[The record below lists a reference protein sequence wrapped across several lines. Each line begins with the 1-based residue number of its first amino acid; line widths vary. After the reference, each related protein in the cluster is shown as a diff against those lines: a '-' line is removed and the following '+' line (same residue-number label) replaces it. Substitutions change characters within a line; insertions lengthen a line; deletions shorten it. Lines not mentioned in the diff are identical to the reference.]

1 MKYGAH
7 LPLID
12 FVGKGFS
19 LNFLTEYARTADRL
33 GFWALGMNDHIAF
46 PQPWL
51 DGPTALAAMLEHS
64 GAMKLFT
71 TVGLPVLRGPAAFAK
86 TLAALD
92 VLSGG
97 RIVAA
102 VGPGSSAKDYAVAGF
117 DFEERWKRFDESVQ
131 VLRAFWS
138 PEGAEG
144 KEGVEWRGKFYST
157 EALTLEPKPAQQH
170 GIPIWIG
177 SWGTEAGLRRTA
189 RSGDGW
195 LASAYN
201 TTPTVFGEAWKR
213 LQEQLPAHG
222 KNPSEFPN
230 ALSTA
235 FLYVTED
242 PKKREQVLREVVG
255 KAIPRPVEEL
265 AERLLVG
272 SSEECARKLAAYEA
286 AGLQLA
292 FVWPVADEL
301 EQLEIFFTKVAPLVE
316 KAR

>member
-12 FVGKGFS
+12 FTGKGFS
-19 LNFLTEYARTADRL
+19 LGLLTEYARTADRL

-46 PQPWL
+46 PRPWL

-64 GAMKLFT
+64 GSMQLFT

-102 VGPGSSAKDYAVAGF
+102 LGPGSSAKDYALAGI
-117 DFEERWKRFDESVQ
+117 DFEERWKRIDESVKA
-131 VLRAFWS
+131 LRVFWS
-138 PEGAEG
+138 GDGA
-144 KEGVEWRGKFYST
+144 EWRGKFYST
-157 EALTLEPKPAQQH
+157 EAIALEPKPARRG

-177 SWGTEAGLRRTA
+177 SWGTEAGLRRVA

-201 TTPTVFGEAWKR
+201 TTPPVFGEAWKR
-213 LQEQLPAHG
+213 LQERLPAHG
-222 KNPSEFPN
+222 KNPAQFPN
-230 ALSTA
+230 ALSTG
-235 FLYVTED
+235 FLYITED
-242 PKKREQVLREVVG
+242 ATKREQTLREVVG
-255 KAIPRPVEEL
+255 KAILRPPEEL
-265 AERLLVG
+265 GERLLIG

-286 AGLQLA
+286 AGLQMA
-292 FVWPVADEL
+292 FVWPVADEM
-301 EQLEIFFTKVAPLVE
+301 EQLEIFFSKVVPLVE
-316 KAR
+316 KAKGR

>member
-1 MKYGAH
+1 MQYGAH

-12 FVGKGFS
+12 FTGKGFS
-19 LNFLTEYARTADRL
+19 LDFLAQYARTADRL
-33 GFWALGMNDHIAF
+33 GFRALGMNDHIAF
-46 PQPWL
+46 PRPWL
-51 DGPTALAAMLEHS
+51 DGPTALAAMLAHS

-102 VGPGSSAKDYAVAGF
+102 LGPGSSAKDYAVAGL
-117 DFEERWKRFDESVQ
+117 DFEERWKRFDEAVQ
-131 VLRAFWS
+131 TLRAFWTGS
-138 PEGAEG
+138 
-144 KEGVEWRGKFYST
+144 EWRGRFYAT
-157 EALTLEPKPAQQH
+157 EAVMLEPKLARRG

-189 RSGDGW
+189 RFGDGW

-201 TTPTVFGEAWKR
+201 TTPPVFAQAWKR
-213 LQEQLPAHG
+213 LQNHLAARG
-222 KNPSEFPN
+222 KNPSQFPN

-242 PKKREQVLREVVG
+242 PREREHYLRDVVG
-255 KAIPRPVEEL
+255 KAILRPVEEL
-265 AERLLVG
+265 GERLLIG
-272 SSEECARKLAAYEA
+272 SSEECARKLAAYQA

-301 EQLEIFFTKVAPLVE
+301 EQLEIFATHVIPRIE
-316 KAR
+316 KAVDGG

>member
-12 FVGKGFS
+12 FTGKGFS
-19 LNFLTEYARTADRL
+19 LGLLTEYARTADRL
-33 GFWALGMNDHIAF
+33 GFRALGMNDHFAF
-46 PQPWL
+46 PRPWL

-64 GAMKLFT
+64 GSMQLFT
-71 TVGLPVLRGPAAFAK
+71 TVGLPVVRGPAAFAK

-102 VGPGSSAKDYAVAGF
+102 LGPGSSAKDYELAGI

-131 VLRAFWS
+131 ALQAFWTGS
-138 PEGAEG
+138 
-144 KEGVEWRGKFYST
+144 EWRGRFYST
-157 EALTLEPKPAQQH
+157 KGVGLEPKPARRG

-177 SWGTEAGLRRTA
+177 SWGTEAGLRRVA
-189 RSGDGW
+189 RWGDGW

-201 TTPTVFGEAWKR
+201 TTPPVFGEAWKR
-213 LQEQLPAHG
+213 LQEKLPAHG
-222 KNPSEFPN
+222 KNPGEFPN

-242 PKKREQVLREVVG
+242 AAKREQVLREVVG
-255 KAIPRPVEEL
+255 KAILRPPAEL
-265 AERLLVG
+265 GEKLLIG
-272 SSEECARKLAAYEA
+272 SSEECARKLTAYEA
-286 AGLQLA
+286 AGLQMA

-301 EQLEIFFTKVAPLVE
+301 EQLEIFFARVVPLVE